1 MSLKIVIPVVWLYT
15 AHDEGRTFQNTQS
28 NSHTF
33 LELFLSA
40 SPAPGSVWGSEM
52 NVTTAVV
59 LKVLTIIYWEEM
71 TEKQMNTIKG
81 Q

>member
-1 MSLKIVIPVVWLYT
+1 MSLKVMIPVVWLYT
-15 AHDEGRTFQNTQS
+15 AHDEGRTFQNPQS

-40 SPAPGSVWGSEM
+40 SPPPGSVWGSEM

-71 TEKQMNTIKG
+71 TEKQMNIIKG